1 MKNKIIKWFKEIFA
15 DKNFNKNLLMI
26 ALPITFQN
34 LIGSSL
40 NMVDTLMI
48 GKVGENEIAAVG
60 LANQMFLVIL
70 MGMVGISSGT
80 SIFISQFWGKKDV
93 VNIRKMLGVAL
104 IGSVGVTSIATI
116 VVLAYPH
123 KVMTFFTPE
132 QVVINL
138 GAQYLTA
145 VAVSYIFTAITI
157 AYSFSLRSIGE
168 TRIPLVVNI
177 IAVFINIVCNWIFI
191 FGNLGAPALGVV
203 GAALGT
209 TIARIC
215 ETIILVSI
223 VYWRKGV
230 LAAKFRELI
239 DISRDLIYRVSKPIT
254 LVILNELCW
263 GLGVVV
269 YAAAYGHIGAGAA
282 ASIQIS
288 NTITNLSTVMV
299 FGMASAAAT
308 MIGNKIGEGKE
319 EEGKLYA
326 KRIAIMAAL
335 WGILM
340 SGVLALSAP
349 VIVGAF
355 SISDQVA
362 RSSRIILYITSALL
376 VLRTFN
382 IIMIIGIQ
390 RGGGDAKAGLM
401 IEATSMWLV
410 GVPLALIG
418 SFVLGWP
425 VEAVVAIVSLEEIV
439 KATLSMYRFRSGKWV
454 NNIISDISPDELEP
468 IDIIA

>member
-1 MKNKIIKWFKEIFA
+1 MKNKIMQWLKEIFA
-15 DKNFNKNLLMI
+15 DKKFNKSLLII

-40 NMVDTLMI
+40 NMIDTLMI

-60 LANQMFLVIL
+60 LANQVFLVIL
-70 MGMVGISSGT
+70 MAMVGISSGT

-104 IGSVGVTSIATI
+104 IGSMGTTLIATI
-116 VVLAYPH
+116 VVLMYPH
-123 KVMTFFTPE
+123 KVMRFFTPDL
-132 QVVINL
+132 VIINL
-138 GAQYLTA
+138 GAEYLTV
-145 VAVSYIFTAITI
+145 VAISYIFTAITI
-157 AYSFSLRSIGE
+157 AYSFSLRSIGQ

-177 IAVFINIVCNWIFI
+177 IAVLINIAGNYIFI
-191 FGNLGAPALGVV
+191 FGKLGSPALGVA

-209 TIARIC
+209 TIARVC
-215 ETIILVSI
+215 EMVILVSVI
-223 VYWRKGV
+223 YWRKGV
-230 LAAKFRELI
+230 LAAKFKELI
-239 DISRDLIYRVSKPIT
+239 DISKHLIIRVAKPIT
-254 LVILNELCW
+254 LVVLNELCW
-263 GLGVVV
+263 GFGVVV
-269 YAAAYGHIGAGAA
+269 YAAAYGHISAGAS

-308 MIGNKIGEGKE
+308 MVGNKIGAGQE

-335 WGILM
+335 WGIIM
-340 SGVLALSAP
+340 SGVLALSASA
-349 VIVGAF
+349 IVGTF
-355 SISDQVA
+355 SISEQVA
-362 RSSRIILYITSALL
+362 RSSRIVLYITSALL

-382 IIMIIGIQ
+382 ITMIVGIQ
-390 RGGGDAKAGLM
+390 RGGGDAKAGLI
-401 IEATSMWLV
+401 IEASSMWLV
-410 GVPLALIG
+410 GVPMALIG

-425 VEAVVAIVSLEEIV
+425 VEAVVALVSIEEIT
-439 KATLSMYRFRSGKWV
+439 KAILCMYRFRSGKWV
-454 NNIISDISPDELEP
+454 NNIISDISPDQLEP